1 MCGCGYAQVRRKFTA
16 VVAGKSKAYG
26 NIRLPYGGANLQGHK
41 FPGQLLPKSPSVCYT
56 RRTRLIH
63 YSSIDKA
70 MFGQLTKIHV
80 KTQVLGKDNLY
91 SKVQIHFLIILLV
104 KSATSTI
111 EPPRVAVC
119 LCRFCLKPLGLAQ
132 HNPPTASVVASEP
145 PQMMEN

>member
-1 MCGCGYAQVRRKFTA
+1 MSTTPWRKNR
-16 VVAGKSKAYG
+16 VVQINLHFFQ
-26 NIRLPYGGANLQGHK
+26 NIRLLYGETNLQGHK
-41 FPGQLLPKSPSVCYT
+41 FPSQLLPKSSSVCYT

-63 YSSIDKA
+63 YSLIAKA

-91 SKVQIHFLIILLV
+91 SKVQIRFLIILLV

-119 LCRFCLKPLGLAQ
+119 LCRFCLKSLGLTQ
-132 HNPPTASVVASEP
+132 HNPPTTSVVASEP
-145 PQMMEN
+145 PQMMVH